1 MIQQNNNLSVLPFY
15 GSIDEQSHRRSYA
28 YGDIYPLYTP
38 TGNVPPFQ
46 LVIPHTTAS
55 ISAVTLYKADGTSQG
70 SIQSALNSGGLQKID
85 FSADGYD
92 VIVYP
97 ATSVAS
103 VMTTEGQYYL
113 TLTINGTT
121 YYSDIVT
128 AVGQISPYLKIEWY
142 DNDDLVME
150 GERIC
155 YQLAGSVT
163 FKNRLFIA
171 TEVGKPDY
179 TFEEEGEQRDGLW
192 FPEKMISEKTYK
204 FTFLASEYL
213 LDVMRFIRMADN
225 IKVTD
230 KYGRT
235 YQCDTF
241 LMTPKWEAQGN
252 LASVEVEFQTNTV
265 AKRIGRAFTTINT

>member
-1 MIQQNNNLSVLPFY
+1 M
-15 GSIDEQSHRRSYA
+15 
-28 YGDIYPLYTP
+28 
-38 TGNVPPFQ
+38 
-46 LVIPHTTAS
+46 
-55 ISAVTLYKADGTSQG
+55 
-70 SIQSALNSGGLQKID
+70 
-85 FSADGYD
+85 
-92 VIVYP
+92 
-97 ATSVAS
+97 
-103 VMTTEGQYYL
+103 
-113 TLTINGTT
+113 
-121 YYSDIVT
+121 
-128 AVGQISPYLKIEWY
+128 
-142 DNDDLVME
+142 
-150 GERIC
+150 
-155 YQLAGSVT
+155 
-163 FKNRLFIA
+163 
-171 TEVGKPDY
+171 GKPDY